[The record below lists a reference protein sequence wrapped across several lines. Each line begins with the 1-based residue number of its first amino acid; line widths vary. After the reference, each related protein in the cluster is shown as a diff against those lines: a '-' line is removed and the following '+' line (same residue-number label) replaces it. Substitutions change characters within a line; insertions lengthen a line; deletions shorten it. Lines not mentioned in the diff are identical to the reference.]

1 MSELM
6 IFNEN
11 RHERYKVRDNVVRLM
26 RFERTTHSVGG
37 YCSIQLSYRR
47 ISYPISFSE
56 YGVYFLSYSAS
67 VRERIVRVNHL
78 AGAIRHICGANH
90 AV

>member
-11 RHERYKVRDNVVRLM
+11 RNERYKVRDDVVRLM

-47 ISYPISFSE
+47 ISTIILY
-56 YGVYFLSYSAS
+56 
-67 VRERIVRVNHL
+67 H
-78 AGAIRHICGANH
+78 IRKKNATGL
-90 AV
+90 